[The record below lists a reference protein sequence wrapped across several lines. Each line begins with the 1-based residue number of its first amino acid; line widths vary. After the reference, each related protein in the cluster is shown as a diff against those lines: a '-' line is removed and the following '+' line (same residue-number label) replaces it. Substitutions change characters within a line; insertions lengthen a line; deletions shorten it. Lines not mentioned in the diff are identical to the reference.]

1 MDIRRIKL
9 HPRLHASRRYFIIP
23 DGPRLAV
30 AGLVTAAT
38 NVVNAFAD
46 RKEDAVNQPSRVF
59 WIDQIGLPGTVT
71 SLLVLYGMAVA
82 ASVLLGPLFMLVLA
96 VGIFNSIFYSVRPL
110 RFKARPLASLV
121 SFSGAVGLSFL
132 SGVAVMGSVNLLNP
146 VFLLLTYFMFT
157 YGTVKNLPDYS
168 GDKKAGT
175 RTSATIFHS
184 LANAVRFSGIL
195 VFTPYILLTA
205 FIAAGSLAPIYLAD
219 LGMGLIFAII
229 FFQMLRAK
237 SSQEL
242 EKTHTFGFFYAI
254 SFILFTLVL
263 TSPTLASIIVI
274 LSAYLWTLLV
284 SRVSLDSRVENRDW
298 EKPRRKKT

>member
-1 MDIRRIKL
+1 M
-9 HPRLHASRRYFIIP
+9 
-23 DGPRLAV
+23 
-30 AGLVTAAT
+30 
-38 NVVNAFAD
+38 NAFAD

-168 GDKKAGT
+168 GDRKAGT